1 MVHFDVHGLREPD
14 APTIILS
21 SGLGGSGSYW
31 GPQLDFLNERF
42 RVVVYDHFGTNRS
55 SGDIPDNYSI
65 TEMGSDVLEI
75 AETLSLSSFSF
86 MGHALGGL
94 VGLDIALRFPGL
106 IDSLIL
112 VNAWAK
118 ADPHSGRCFDV
129 RIELL
134 QKSGVAA
141 FIKAQPLFLY
151 PAIYMAQNAQ
161 RIAAEELHA
170 IESFQGTVNVLRRI
184 GALREFNVEARL
196 GEIISQCLVIATRD
210 DLLVPYERA
219 IHLSDNLPNAELCL
233 LDHGGHAV
241 NVTSPN
247 LFNECV
253 ERFLARRRALATGE
267 KQ

>member
-1 MVHFDVHGLREPD
+1 MVHFDVRGLREPD

-21 SGLGGSGSYW
+21 SGLGGSAAYW
-31 GPQLDFLNERF
+31 GPQLGFLEERF

-55 SGDIPDNYSI
+55 PGDIGENYSI
-65 TEMGSDVLEI
+65 TEMAGDVLEI
-75 AETLSLSSFSF
+75 AEALSLTSFSF

-94 VGLDIALRFPGL
+94 VGLDIAHRFPGL
-106 IDSLIL
+106 IDRLIL

-151 PAIYMAQNAQ
+151 PAIYMAQNAE
-161 RIAAEELHA
+161 RMDAEEAHA
-170 IESFQGTVNVLRRI
+170 IENFQGTENILRRI
-184 GALREFNVEARL
+184 NALREFNVEDRL
-196 GEIISQCLVIATRD
+196 SAITSRCLVIATKD
-210 DLLVPYERA
+210 DLLVPYERS
-219 IHLSDNLPNAELCL
+219 IHLSDNLPSAELCL

-241 NVTSPN
+241 NVTAPD
-247 LFNECV
+247 LFNDCV
-253 ERFLARRRALATGE
+253 RRFLIR
-267 KQ
+267 